1 MNGWMKGLAGHLTN
15 NTTIVKEGG
24 TFGGRRRGLFRGN
37 IFFSFFL
44 GGEGKGWSGIAPF
57 CCRVSGSVSIYG
69 SIDTFSFLSQLY
81 EDNCIVDTTN
91 KIPFST

>member
-1 MNGWMKGLAGHLTN
+1 ME
-15 NTTIVKEGG
+15 EGV
-24 TFGGRRRGLFRGN
+24 GGYSGET
-37 IFFSFFL
+37 FSFPFL
-44 GGEGKGWSGIAPF
+44 GGEGKGRSGIAPF

-91 KIPFST
+91 EIPFST